1 MDFLVWVANLVN
13 VRIQLFKITFPN
25 KYLICCLGGD
35 SGLNGYPGLVGMKGR
50 PGAPGERKS
59 SFLFRYSHL

>member
-1 MDFLVWVANLVN
+1 MN

-25 KYLICCLGGD
+25 KLLICCLGGD